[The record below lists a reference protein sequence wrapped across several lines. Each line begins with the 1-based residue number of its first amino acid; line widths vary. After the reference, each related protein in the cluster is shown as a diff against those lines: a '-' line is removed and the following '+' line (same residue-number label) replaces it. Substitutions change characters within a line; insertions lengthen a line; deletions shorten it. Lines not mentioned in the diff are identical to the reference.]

1 MVDGRAWAILAEATT
16 CFIAVARHY
25 HFCEDIL
32 SLIERRL
39 FAESPFPIHHKR
51 EVKKN
56 ESIH

>member
-32 SLIERRL
+32 SVIERRL
-39 FAESPFPIHHKR
+39 FAESPFPIHHKKGGQ
-51 EVKKN
+51 EK
-56 ESIH
+56 

>member
-39 FAESPFPIHHKR
+39 FAESPFPIHHQGG
-51 EVKKN
+51 KKK
-56 ESIH
+56 